1 MTTGKIFDRSCIFTA
16 TALAMLSASSADYY
30 LNQSVPKDK
39 AAFTTDATTYWTNME
54 TKQPAT
60 GAITSEDNC
69 YVYGDR
75 KLSTSSS
82 MTSFPG
88 NALHLGDAAAT
99 SKGTLQLR
107 NTFTCSDLRWHMGS
121 FENMSGGGYFTVKG
135 GIITLDGDGA
145 LHSLYFTVPNPS
157 NDAGWS
163 ITLGSALVCAS
174 SDVIVD
180 VLLSSTAT
188 SDCRQKDTG
197 DPIDAQI
204 ALTGNNNG
212 FKGKIRVSTFGH
224 LALGHA
230 NAAGDPATARADAI
244 ELAANSRLAVQ
255 TGITPNAAR
264 GITITGEGAQLHAR
278 NYSRTSV
285 SNCMSFTLPM
295 PITGTY
301 GFTKMGE
308 GTVTLAGAYTAGDIV
323 VTNGTLVLAKTASF
337 PRGQKVTI
345 HDGATLV
352 QKVYIPAIDID
363 CKAGGTYTKDYS
375 FDVPYNAS
383 TGVSTPLDLTDGLEE
398 TPLRIALSE
407 PIALPFYVTNRI
419 DLAQVPSTATTD
431 DFIDATPRKYG
442 LPNASLEIEDRA
454 GVKTLVLV
462 ATPVVVS
469 VCAFPFKEPFL
480 GLALAV
486 TNWSNEAVAAPGFD
500 YLVTNRVD
508 GMSSVYDGQTITFK
522 GDSVTFGSGSS
533 ANLRTTVSE
542 IGNAIVYPNVTFR
555 PNNGAF
561 GLFAFSGTSS
571 IRTVDDGSA
580 NSVNFETA
588 WANSAK
594 REMRV
599 KLNLP
604 LSGNGRVALRT
615 DNSLARN
622 IEISG
627 DNSAFAGQLRVTT
640 VTTSNPTADDHTLCH
655 VVDAASLGGPLD
667 AFMPDAL
674 YINQYAQIIP
684 QKSFAFNAANRGV
697 FVENGGFCVS
707 NGVTLTIQQPLRV
720 NGALYKDGAG
730 TLALGGAV
738 SFGANGTTV
747 GSQNAFLVREGAVKA
762 LTDEA
767 VAGFAATF
775 SDGTKILLDP
785 AVALTNGF
793 TGTVAI
799 ESGAT
804 VTVDVEGLEFGSV
817 VTLPICTVADD
828 TLAFAL
834 TAKKGFR
841 AEIVKESVTLSATAC
856 TRYSAKYAPV
866 GLTVLFR

>member
-1 MTTGKIFDRSCIFTA
+1 MKKNAMTLAVCLVSFVIFPS
-16 TALAMLSASSADYY
+16 SAADYY
-30 LNQSVPKDK
+30 LKTSVPKDT
-39 AAFTTDATTYWTNME
+39 AAFTTDAPTYWTDMV
-54 TKQPAT
+54 TKQPPT

-69 YVYGDR
+69 YVYENR
-75 KLSTSSS
+75 SVQISSPV
-82 MTSFPG
+82 TTNFPG
-88 NALHLGDAAAT
+88 NAFHLGNADAT
-99 SKGTLQLR
+99 SQGTIMLR
-107 NTFTCSDLRWHMGS
+107 ASFTCSDLRWHRGIFVNNIGGS
-121 FENMSGGGYFTVKG
+121 AYFVRGGTV
-135 GIITLDGDGA
+135 TLDGDNQD
-145 LHSLYFTVPNPS
+145 HIVNFTTATPS
-157 NDAGWS
+157 STAAGWS
-163 ITLGSALVCAS
+163 VTMASKLVCAS
-174 SDVIVD
+174 ADVVVD
-180 VLLSSTAT
+180 VLLRDNAK
-188 SDCRQKDTG
+188 SDCYSTTSG
-197 DPIDAQI
+197 DPVDAQI

-212 FKGKIRVSTFGH
+212 FKGKIRVSKFGH

-230 NAAGDPATARADAI
+230 NAAGDPATVRADAI

-264 GITITGEGAQLHAR
+264 GISITGAGAQIHAR
-278 NYSRTSV
+278 TYSKAGVADCT
-285 SNCMSFTLPM
+285 SFTLPM
-295 PITGTY
+295 PITGSY
-301 GFTKMGE
+301 GFTKMGD
-308 GTVTLAGAYTAGDIV
+308 GTVTLSGAYTAGDIV
-323 VTNGTLVLAKTASF
+323 VTNGTLVLDKTASF

-363 CKAGGTYTKDYS
+363 CKAGGTYTKEYS

-407 PIALPFYVTNRI
+407 PIALPFYTTNRI
-419 DLAQVPSTATTD
+419 DLAQVPSTATVD
-431 DFIDATPRKYG
+431 DFIDATPRKFG

-469 VCAFPFKEPFL
+469 VSAFPFKDPFL

-486 TNWSNEAVAAPGFD
+486 TNWSNSAVAAPGYD
-500 YLVTNRVD
+500 YLVTNKVD
-508 GMSSVYDGQTITFK
+508 GMCSVVNGNTLTFK
-522 GDSVTFGSGSS
+522 GDSVTFGTGSS
-533 ANLRTTVSE
+533 PNLRTVVSE
-542 IGNAIVYPNVTFR
+542 VGNAIVYPNITFR

-561 GLFAFSGTSS
+561 GAFTFSETSS
-571 IRTVDDGSA
+571 MRIVDDGSA
-580 NSVNFETA
+580 NCVNFETA
-588 WANSAK
+588 WANSAQ

-604 LSGNGRVALRT
+604 LYGNGRVTLRT

-627 DNSAFAGQLRVTT
+627 DNSSFTGQLRVTT
-640 VTTSNPTADDHTLCH
+640 VSSSSPTADNHTLCH
-655 VVDAASLGGPLD
+655 VADAASLGGPLD

-684 QKSFAFNAANRGV
+684 QKSFTFNAANRGV

-707 NGVTLTIQQPLRV
+707 NGVMLTIQQPLRV
-720 NGALYKDGAG
+720 NGTLYKDGAG

-747 GSQNAFLVREGAVKA
+747 GSKNAFRVREGAVKA
-762 LTDEA
+762 LSDEA

-775 SDGTKILLDP
+775 SDGTKIMLDP
-785 AVALTNGF
+785 DVALTDGF

-804 VTVDVEGLEFGSV
+804 VTVDVEGLESGAV
-817 VTLPICTVADD
+817 ATLPICTVADD

-834 TAKKGFR
+834 AAKKGFR
-841 AEIVKESVTLSATAC
+841 AEIVRESVTLNATAC
-856 TRYSAKYAPV
+856 TRYSAKYAPA
-866 GLTVLFR
+866 GFTVLFR

>member
-1 MTTGKIFDRSCIFTA
+1 MKKNAMTLAVGLVSFVIFPS
-16 TALAMLSASSADYY
+16 SAADYY
-30 LNQSVPKDK
+30 LKTSVPKDT
-39 AAFTTDATTYWTNME
+39 AAFTTDAPTYWTDMV
-54 TKQPAT
+54 TKQPPT

-69 YVYGDR
+69 YVYENR
-75 KLSTSSS
+75 SVQISSPV
-82 MTSFPG
+82 TTNFPG
-88 NALHLGDAAAT
+88 NAFHLGNADAT
-99 SKGTLQLR
+99 SQGTIVLR
-107 NTFTCSDLRWHMGS
+107 ASFTCSDLRWHRGIFVNNIGGS
-121 FENMSGGGYFTVKG
+121 AYFVRGGTV
-135 GIITLDGDGA
+135 TLDGDNQD
-145 LHSLYFTVPNPS
+145 HIVNFTTATPS
-157 NDAGWS
+157 STAAGWS
-163 ITLGSALVCAS
+163 VTMASKLVCAS
-174 SDVIVD
+174 ADVVVD
-180 VLLSSTAT
+180 VLLRDNAK
-188 SDCRQKDTG
+188 SDCYSTTSG
-197 DPIDAQI
+197 DPVDAQI

-212 FKGKIRVSTFGH
+212 FKGKIRVSKFGH

-230 NAAGDPATARADAI
+230 NAAGDPATVRADAI

-264 GITITGEGAQLHAR
+264 GISITGADAQIHAR
-278 NYSRTSV
+278 TYSKAGV
-285 SNCMSFTLPM
+285 SDCTSFTLPM

-301 GFTKMGE
+301 GFTKMGG

-383 TGVSTPLDLTDGLEE
+383 TGISTPLDLTDGLEE

-407 PIALPFYVTNRI
+407 PIALPFYTTNRI
-419 DLAQVPSTATTD
+419 DLAQVPSTATVD

-442 LPNASLEIEDRA
+442 LPNASFEIEDRA

-469 VCAFPFKEPFL
+469 VCAFPFKDPFL
-480 GLALAV
+480 GLVLAV
-486 TNWSNEAVAAPGFD
+486 TNWSNSAVAAPGYD
-500 YLVTNRVD
+500 YLVTNKVD
-508 GMSSVYDGQTITFK
+508 GMCSVVNGNTLTFK
-522 GDSVTFGSGSS
+522 GDSVTFGTGSS
-533 ANLRTTVSE
+533 PNLRTVVSE
-542 IGNAIVYPNVTFR
+542 VGNAIVYPNITFR

-561 GLFAFSGTSS
+561 GAFTFSETSS
-571 IRTVDDGSA
+571 MRIVDDGSA
-580 NSVNFETA
+580 NCVNFETA
-588 WANSAK
+588 WANSAQ

-604 LSGNGRVALRT
+604 LSGNGRVVLRT

-627 DNSAFAGQLRVTT
+627 DNSSFTGQLRVTT
-640 VTTSNPTADDHTLCH
+640 VSSSSPTADNHTLCH
-655 VVDAASLGGPLD
+655 VADAASLGGPLD

-684 QKSFAFNAANRGV
+684 QKSFTFNAANRGV

-707 NGVTLTIQQPLRV
+707 NGVMLTIQQPLRV
-720 NGALYKDGAG
+720 NGTLYKDGAG

-747 GSQNAFLVREGAVKA
+747 GSKNAFRVREGAVKA
-762 LTDEA
+762 LADEA

-775 SDGTKILLDP
+775 SDGTKIMLDP
-785 AVALTNGF
+785 AVALANGF

-799 ESGAT
+799 EGGPT
-804 VTVDVEGLEFGSV
+804 VTVDVEGLESGAV
-817 VTLPICTVADD
+817 GTLPICTVADD
-828 TLAFAL
+828 TLAFSLA
-834 TAKKGFR
+834 AKKGFR
-841 AEIVKESVTLSATAC
+841 AEIVKESVTLNATAC
-856 TRYSAKYAPV
+856 TRYSAKYAPA
-866 GLTVLFR
+866 GFTVLFR